1 MTITQYP
8 AHGTLEV
15 QGNGKVR
22 YMTVMTGQ
30 GQDSFLY
37 TVADDNGNVSNEAT
51 VSISIN

>member
-1 MTITQYP
+1 VTIIQFP

-15 QGNGKVR
+15 LGNGKVR
-22 YMTVMTGQ
+22 YTTVLSGQ
-30 GQDSFLY
+30 AQDSFLY